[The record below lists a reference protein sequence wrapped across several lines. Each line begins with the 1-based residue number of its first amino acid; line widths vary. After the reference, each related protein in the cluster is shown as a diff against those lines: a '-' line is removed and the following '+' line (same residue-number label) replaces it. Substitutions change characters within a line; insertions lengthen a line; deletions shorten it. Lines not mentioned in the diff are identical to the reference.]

1 MFTIRYRCKNN
12 KDEDLI
18 VKIIPENIENDDGT
32 HDKNAQ
38 LNINAMGSLSND
50 QIHSCE
56 LKVGQFNFV
65 QADKAKLD
73 NIDQWAEEK
82 PNS

>member
-50 QIHSCE
+50 
-56 LKVGQFNFV
+56 
-65 QADKAKLD
+65 
-73 NIDQWAEEK
+73 
-82 PNS
+82 

>member
-18 VKIIPENIENDDGT
+18 VKIIPENIESDDGT

-50 QIHSCE
+50 
-56 LKVGQFNFV
+56 
-65 QADKAKLD
+65 
-73 NIDQWAEEK
+73 
-82 PNS
+82 

>member
-1 MFTIRYRCKNN
+1 MFTIRYKCKFN

-32 HDKNAQ
+32 HDKNSQ
-38 LNINAMGSLSND
+38 LNIHAMGSLSND

-56 LKVGQFNFV
+56 LKIG
-65 QADKAKLD
+65 
-73 NIDQWAEEK
+73 
-82 PNS
+82 